1 MAKNNGKPLLNEGTI
16 RRFMKLAEIGGL
28 SDNFVGDLYEQDEEE
43 EDLPPEGLE
52 AGAEGELPPEPGM
65 EEEPPLEEPGL
76 EEPGAEMEPAPP
88 EGGMGE
94 EELNQFVEDVIAGV
108 AQAAADLG
116 VDVDVEGAAGRA
128 GAPGE
133 EELGGEL
140 GDELGGELGGEE
152 EMGMG
157 EEPPMGEE
165 PGLEAGGEDELGGEL
180 GAEEEEELPPGNRKM
195 YESEKLA
202 DVLDDE
208 AIVNE
213 VAKRVAARLI
223 RASRAAKK

>member
-1 MAKNNGKPLLNEGTI
+1 MAKKEGKPLLNEGTI

-28 SDNFVGDLYEQDEEE
+28 SDNFVGDIYEQEEE
-43 EDLPPEGLE
+43 EELPPEGLD
-52 AGAEGELPPEPGM
+52 AAAEEELPPEPGM
-65 EEEPPLEEPGL
+65 EEEPPLEEPA
-76 EEPGAEMEPAPP
+76 AEMEPAPP

-94 EELNQFVEDVIAGV
+94 DELNQFVEDVIAGV

-128 GAPGE
+128 GEGGE
-133 EELGGEL
+133 EELGG
-140 GDELGGELGGEE
+140 E

-165 PGLEAGGEDELGGEL
+165 PGLEAGAEGEELGGEEEMGMGEEL
-180 GAEEEEELPPGNRKM
+180 PEEEEEP
-195 YESEKLA
+195 LA
-202 DVLDDE
+202 EVVDDE

>member
-1 MAKNNGKPLLNEGTI
+1 MAKKEGKPLLNEGTI

-52 AGAEGELPPEPGM
+52 AGAEEELPPEPGM

-116 VDVDVEGAAGRA
+116 VDVDVEGAAGSA
-128 GAPGE
+128 A
-133 EELGGEL
+133 
-140 GDELGGELGGEE
+140 
-152 EMGMG
+152 
-157 EEPPMGEE
+157 
-165 PGLEAGGEDELGGEL
+165 AGGEDELGGLGDEAEL
-180 GAEEEEELPPGNRKM
+180 GGLEGEEPLGEPPPEGELGEPGLEGGEELGGLEGEEEEEELPPGNRRM
-195 YESEKLA
+195 YENEKLA
-202 DVLDDE
+202 DVVDDE

>member
-1 MAKNNGKPLLNEGTI
+1 MAKKEGKPLLNEGTI

-28 SDNFVGDLYEQDEEE
+28 SDNFVGDLYEQDEE

-116 VDVDVEGAAGRA
+116 VDVDVEGAAGSAAA
-128 GAPGE
+128 GGE
-133 EELGGEL
+133 EELGG
-140 GDELGGELGGEE
+140 LGGEE

-165 PGLEAGGEDELGGEL
+165 PGLEAGGEEELGGEL
-180 GAEEEEELPPGNRKM
+180 GAEAAPEEEEEEP
-195 YESEKLA
+195 LA
-202 DVLDDE
+202 EVVNDE

>member
-1 MAKNNGKPLLNEGTI
+1 MAKKEGKPLLNEGTI
-16 RRFMKLAEIGGL
+16 RRFMALAEIGGL

-43 EDLPPEGLE
+43 ELEPEL
-52 AGAEGELPPEPGM
+52 GA
-65 EEEPPLEEPGL
+65 EEPPLEEPGL
-76 EEPGAEMEPAPP
+76 EAGAEEPPLEEPGLEAGAEMEPAPP

-116 VDVDVEGAAGRA
+116 VDVDVEGAAGSA
-128 GAPGE
+128 A
-133 EELGGEL
+133 
-140 GDELGGELGGEE
+140 
-152 EMGMG
+152 
-157 EEPPMGEE
+157 
-165 PGLEAGGEDELGGEL
+165 AGGEDELGGLGDEAEL
-180 GAEEEEELPPGNRKM
+180 GGLPGEEPLGEPPPEGELGEPGLEGGEELGGLEGEEEEEELPPGNRM
-195 YESEKLA
+195 YENEKLA
-202 DVLDDE
+202 DVVDDE

>member
-1 MAKNNGKPLLNEGTI
+1 MAKNDNKPLLNEGTI

-28 SDNFVGDLYEQDEEE
+28 SDNFVGDLYEEEE
-43 EDLPPEGLE
+43 ELQEALPPEEDLE
-52 AGAEGELPPEPGM
+52 AEAEPPPEPGM

-116 VDVDVEGAAGRA
+116 VDVDVEGAAGSAAA
-128 GAPGE
+128 GGE
-133 EELGGEL
+133 EELGG
-140 GDELGGELGGEE
+140 LGGEEEMGMGEAPPEEEEPGLEAGAEGEELGGEE

-157 EEPPMGEE
+157 EAPP
-165 PGLEAGGEDELGGEL
+165 
-180 GAEEEEELPPGNRKM
+180 EEEEELPPGNRRM
-195 YESEKLA
+195 YENEKLA
-202 DVLDDE
+202 DVVDDE

>member
-1 MAKNNGKPLLNEGTI
+1 MAKKEGKPLLNEGTI
-16 RRFMKLAEIGGL
+16 RRFMALAEIGGL

-43 EDLPPEGLE
+43 ELEPEL
-52 AGAEGELPPEPGM
+52 GA
-65 EEEPPLEEPGL
+65 EEPPLEEPGL
-76 EEPGAEMEPAPP
+76 EAGAEEPPLEEPGLEAGAEMEPAPP

-116 VDVDVEGAAGRA
+116 VDVDVEGAAGAAAA
-128 GAPGE
+128 GGE
-133 EELGGEL
+133 EELGG
-140 GDELGGELGGEE
+140 LGGEE
-152 EMGMG
+152 ELGGLGG
-157 EEPPMGEE
+157 EEELG
-165 PGLEAGGEDELGGEL
+165 GLEAGAEGEELGGLEGGEEL
-180 GAEEEEELPPGNRKM
+180 GAEAAPEEEEDP
-195 YESEKLA
+195 LA
-202 DVLDDE
+202 EVVDDE

>member
-1 MAKNNGKPLLNEGTI
+1 MAKKEGKPLLNEGTI
-16 RRFMKLAEIGGL
+16 RRFMALAEIGGL

-43 EDLPPEGLE
+43 ELEPEL
-52 AGAEGELPPEPGM
+52 GA
-65 EEEPPLEEPGL
+65 EEPPLEEPGL
-76 EEPGAEMEPAPP
+76 EAGAEMEPAPP

-116 VDVDVEGAAGRA
+116 VDVDVEGAAGSAAA
-128 GAPGE
+128 GGE
-133 EELGGEL
+133 EELGG
-140 GDELGGELGGEE
+140 LGGEE

-157 EEPPMGEE
+157 EAPP
-165 PGLEAGGEDELGGEL
+165 
-180 GAEEEEELPPGNRKM
+180 EEEEELPPGNRRM
-195 YESEKLA
+195 YENEKLA
-202 DVLDDE
+202 DVVDDE

>member
-1 MAKNNGKPLLNEGTI
+1 MAKNNNKPLLNEGTI
-16 RRFMKLAEIGGL
+16 RRFMKLAELGGL
-28 SDNFVGDLYEQDEEE
+28 SDNFVGDLYEQEEE
-43 EDLPPEGLE
+43 EEEELPPPPPGLE
-52 AGAEGELPPEPGM
+52 AGAEEELPPEPGM
-65 EEEPPLEEPGL
+65 EEEPPL

-140 GDELGGELGGEE
+140 ELGGEE

-165 PGLEAGGEDELGGEL
+165 PGLEAGGEEELGGEL
-180 GAEEEEELPPGNRKM
+180 GDELGGEEEEELPPGNRKM
-195 YESEKLA
+195 YEGEKLA
-202 DVLDDE
+202 DVIDDE